1 MSLVTRC
8 VVSKNLTKAKYTR
21 LTEMARLCGAV
32 RAEAWRRYG
41 GLNGLGKN
49 PRDIRDQ
56 DWMRSDGLGATTQ
69 LPARIWKATLEDAL
83 NAIKAN
89 RASAVTECT
98 KKVWRSKRCELDK
111 KLLTAMLRNETW
123 TKNNLLHRLMRRQL
137 PHGKSHTYNQI
148 VFDIQGYSCFTLN
161 DQCWIKVSSLRRG
174 RRLAIP
180 LGQFNHQITGAIRI
194 CMRDDG
200 EVAIFYTVNEMD
212 ACVTRPCGDQE
223 LGIDKGFSEVFTDSD
238 GQRHG
243 TDLGQLLTQE
253 SDHLKSVYTARQ
265 KIAAIAK
272 KTKNAAKAQRIRKN
286 NLGRKKLNARRR
298 RYRQKIRAKIFAAAH
313 AIFDKAHSIVVED
326 LTHVIRGYDRG
337 RNMNRRLASW
347 IKGLIQQAIESVSRR
362 RGASVN
368 LVNAA
373 YTSQWLPNCS
383 AFGKRIGEFI
393 YCPLGKGVFVA
404 DHIAAVNVLQRK
416 NDTGISRYL
425 NYREVK
431 KILDE
436 RSRQTERPCIVFGQ
450 CAVPFGHA

>member
-32 RAEAWRRYG
+32 RAEAW
-41 GLNGLGKN
+41 
-49 PRDIRDQ
+49 
-56 DWMRSDGLGATTQ
+56 
-69 LPARIWKATLEDAL
+69 
-83 NAIKAN
+83 
-89 RASAVTECT
+89 
-98 KKVWRSKRCELDK
+98 
-111 KLLTAMLRNETW
+111 
-123 TKNNLLHRLMRRQL
+123 
-137 PHGKSHTYNQI
+137 
-148 VFDIQGYSCFTLN
+148 
-161 DQCWIKVSSLRRG
+161 
-174 RRLAIP
+174 
-180 LGQFNHQITGAIRI
+180 
-194 CMRDDG
+194 
-200 EVAIFYTVNEMD
+200 
-212 ACVTRPCGDQE
+212 
-223 LGIDKGFSEVFTDSD
+223 
-238 GQRHG
+238 
-243 TDLGQLLTQE
+243 
-253 SDHLKSVYTARQ
+253 
-265 KIAAIAK
+265 
-272 KTKNAAKAQRIRKN
+272 
-286 NLGRKKLNARRR
+286 R

-337 RNMNRRLASW
+337 RTMNRRLASW

-393 YCPLGKGVFVA
+393 YCPLGKGVFVV

-450 CAVPFGHA
+450 CAVSFGHA